1 MTDEDAIHFHRLCEL
16 RGELVRTKKELE
28 DTRQELV
35 IHRLSDEDKD
45 AAGCAIALLQTELNE
60 AKAEC
65 KSLRQKLVDA
75 EINANWERGQ
85 KNTLFDINTALK
97 SERDNLQTTANVLEA
112 DCDKY
117 RQEIARLKFHN
128 ENLEAA
134 VKATKLDRELY
145 LALELK
151 DDLH

>member
-97 SERDNLQTTANVLEA
+97 SERDNLQTTANVLED

-117 RQEIARLKFHN
+117 RETIR
-128 ENLEAA
+128 
-134 VKATKLDRELY
+134 KLLDQ
-145 LALELK
+145 
-151 DDLH
+151 